1 MRIDTPGAATMLLS
15 TGHAPPAMRRR
26 ALLFAV
32 VSLLL
37 FAAAV
42 PFAKTPLKPLPGFI
56 PVYQSALI
64 VGDLITAVLLYGQ
77 YRVRLESRLGLL
89 AAGYLF
95 TGLLAGVHLLS
106 FPGLFAPTGLM
117 GAGMQTT
124 AWLYMAWH
132 AGFPLFVIAYV
143 AVGDRSSVHRR
154 LDAALPVL
162 VLAAV
167 GAVTLLTT
175 AGHDLLPPIMS
186 GHRYTPA
193 MLFVVGSVWL
203 LSLAALV
210 MLWWRRRRSVLDLW
224 LSVVMCAWLCDV
236 GLAAVFNGGRY
247 DLGFYAGRLYGLF
260 AASFVLLELL
270 LENARLHRKL
280 VALHQRDRQRAAELA
295 TARDAALAADEAKG
309 RFLANMSHEIRT
321 PMNAILGLTH
331 LALETR
337 LDARQ
342 RDYLTKLQAASK
354 SLMRLLDDVLDYSKM
369 EADKLTLEEEVFE
382 LEALLANVASLFSAR
397 AEQAGLAL
405 LVQLDR
411 HLPPRVVGDPL
422 RLAQVLNNLV
432 GNAIKFTE
440 RGEIVL
446 GAEPVALDGHEAVLR
461 FFVRDTGIGLTP
473 EQQARL
479 FTPFTQADRST
490 SRRYGGTGLGLAI
503 CRRLAEMMGGEIR
516 LASEPGQGSEFSV
529 TVRLG
534 IGGGNSGE
542 VHAAPPNRGLR
553 TLLIDPLETSA
564 RILRDVLDSWRF
576 PVTVAASA
584 GEALQRLREAE
595 AGGQAFELVLL
606 DERTAGIADDGG
618 LAHKLRRAT
627 HPSAPRRPAIV
638 ILVSAAS
645 MEHTLALAGAVPADS
660 VLTKPITPSRL
671 LDAIVGLDRTDAGAT
686 AVAPAPASD
695 ALAAIQGAKVLL
707 VEDNPINQQV
717 GSELLAQAGMQVA
730 VAGHGIEALERLQA
744 DRFDLV
750 LMDVHMPVM
759 DGLQATQ
766 LLRKLPQGSGLA
778 VVAMTAS
785 ALERDRQ
792 ACLDAGMDG
801 HLTKPIDP
809 DELHEALLR
818 WIPAEARATPPPA
831 TGPDA
836 GLHALAALLPTIDVR
851 RGLDHAGGQLDDYL
865 DRLAAYAEQHRDD
878 AEAARRCLEAGD
890 LRGLQQITQALGSAA
905 EMLGIDDVAR
915 LAEPVAQ
922 DGGGMV
928 PAERSQRLHALA
940 AAQARIVG
948 MLVRLPARPRAS
960 LAQEP

>member
-1 MRIDTPGAATMLLS
+1 MLLS
-15 TGHAPPAMRRR
+15 TGHARPVMRRR
-26 ALLFAV
+26 ALLFV
-32 VSLLL
+32 LGSLVL

-42 PFAKTPLKPLPGFI
+42 PFAKTPLHPLPGFI

-64 VGDLITAVLLYGQ
+64 VGDLITAVLLFGQ
-77 YRVRLESRLGLL
+77 HRVQREARLGLL
-89 AAGYLF
+89 ASGYLF
-95 TGLLAGVHLLS
+95 TALLAAVHLLS
-106 FPGLFAPTGLM
+106 FPGLFAPGGLL

-132 AGFPLFVIAYV
+132 AGFPLFVIGYV
-143 AVGDRSSVHRR
+143 LTGKRGVHRAI
-154 LDAALPVL
+154 DAAMPAVVL
-162 VLAAV
+162 
-167 GAVTLLTT
+167 GAVAALTWLTT
-175 AGHDLLPPIMS
+175 AGHELLPPIMS
-186 GHRYTPA
+186 GNRYTPA

-203 LSLAALV
+203 LSLAALAL
-210 MLWWRRRRSVLDLW
+210 LWWRRRRSVLDLW
-224 LSVVMCAWLCDV
+224 LSVVLCAWLCDV
-236 GLAAVFNGGRY
+236 GLSAVFNGGRY

-260 AASFVLLELL
+260 AASFVLVELL
-270 LENARLHRKL
+270 LENARLHRRL
-280 VALHQRDRQRAAELA
+280 VALHRRDRQRAAELA

-342 RDYLTKLQAASK
+342 RDYLTKLQSASK
-354 SLMRLLDDVLDYSKM
+354 SLMRLLDDVLDYSKI
-369 EADKLTLEEEVFE
+369 EADKLTLEQEVFE

-411 HLPPRVVGDPL
+411 HLPARVVGDPL

-440 RGEIVL
+440 RGEVVL
-446 GAEPVALDGHEAVLR
+446 GAEHLSRAGGETVLR

-490 SRRYGGTGLGLAI
+490 ARRYGGTGLGLAI
-503 CRRLAEMMGGEIR
+503 CRRLAQMMGGQVS
-516 LASEPGQGSEFSV
+516 LSSESGKGSEFNV

-534 IGGGNSGE
+534 IGSD
-542 VHAAPPNRGLR
+542 APSEPPRSGLR

-564 RILRDVLDSWRF
+564 GILRDVLDSWRF
-576 PVTVAASA
+576 PVTVATSA
-584 GEALQRLREAE
+584 AEALQQLRDAE
-595 AGGQAFELVLL
+595 AAGQPFELVLL

-638 ILVSAAS
+638 IMVSAAS

-671 LDAIVGLDRTDAGAT
+671 LDAIVGLDRTEPAL
-686 AVAPAPASD
+686 AVVADGPSIE
-695 ALAAIQGAKVLL
+695 ALAAIRGAKVLL

-717 GSELLAQAGMQVA
+717 GGELLAQAGMQVT

-744 DRFDLV
+744 GPFDLV

-766 LLRKLPQGSGLA
+766 LLRKLPQGTGLP

-785 ALERDRQ
+785 ALARDVD
-792 ACLDAGMDG
+792 ACLEAGMDA
-801 HLTKPIDP
+801 HLAKPIDP
-809 DELHEALLR
+809 DELNQALLR
-818 WIPAEARATPPPA
+818 WIRPGSR
-831 TGPDA
+831 
-836 GLHALAALLPTIDVR
+836 
-851 RGLDHAGGQLDDYL
+851 
-865 DRLAAYAEQHRDD
+865 
-878 AEAARRCLEAGD
+878 AARPEA
-890 LRGLQQITQALGSAA
+890 
-905 EMLGIDDVAR
+905 
-915 LAEPVAQ
+915 P
-922 DGGGMV
+922 MV
-928 PAERSQRLHALA
+928 EGH
-940 AAQARIVG
+940 
-948 MLVRLPARPRAS
+948 
-960 LAQEP
+960 

>member
-1 MRIDTPGAATMLLS
+1 MHIDSQGAATMLLS
-15 TGHAPPAMRRR
+15 TGHASPVMRRR
-26 ALLFAV
+26 ALLFV
-32 VSLLL
+32 LGSLIL

-42 PFAKTPLKPLPGFI
+42 PFAKTPLQPLPGFI

-64 VGDLITAVLLYGQ
+64 VGDLITAVLLFGQ
-77 YRVRLESRLGLL
+77 HRVQREARLGLL
-89 AAGYLF
+89 ASGYLF
-95 TGLLAGVHLLS
+95 TALLAAVHLLS
-106 FPGLFAPTGLM
+106 FPGLFAPTGLL

-132 AGFPLFVIAYV
+132 AGFPLFVIGYV
-143 AVGDRSSVHRR
+143 MAGGRR
-154 LDAALPVL
+154 VNRGIDAAMPAIVL
-162 VLAAV
+162 
-167 GAVTLLTT
+167 GAVAALTWLAT
-175 AGHDLLPPIMS
+175 AGHELLPPIMS
-186 GHRYTPA
+186 GNRYTPV

-203 LSLAALV
+203 LSLAALAL
-210 MLWWRRRRSVLDLW
+210 LWWRRRRSVLDLW
-224 LSVVMCAWLCDV
+224 LSVVLCAWLCDV

-260 AASFVLLELL
+260 AASFVLVELL
-270 LENARLHRKL
+270 LENARLHRRL
-280 VALHQRDRQRAAELA
+280 VAMHRRDRQRAAQLA

-342 RDYLTKLQAASK
+342 RDYLTKLHSASNL
-354 SLMRLLDDVLDYSKM
+354 LMRMLDDVLDYSKI
-369 EADKLTLEEEVFE
+369 EADKLTLEHEVFE

-411 HLPPRVVGDPL
+411 DLPLRVAGDPL

-440 RGEIVL
+440 RGEVVL
-446 GAEPVALDGHEAVLR
+446 GAEHLERSGDETVLR

-479 FTPFTQADRST
+479 FMPFTQAERST
-490 SRRYGGTGLGLAI
+490 ARRYGGTGLGLAI
-503 CRRLAEMMGGEIR
+503 CRRLAQMMGGQVS
-516 LASEPGQGSEFSV
+516 LTSESGKGSQFNV

-534 IGGGNSGE
+534 IGSDARAE
-542 VHAAPPNRGLR
+542 PPRRGLR

-564 RILRDVLDSWRF
+564 GILRDVLDSWRF
-576 PVTVAASA
+576 PVVAAASA
-584 GEALQRLREAE
+584 GDALQQLRDAE
-595 AGGQAFELVLL
+595 ATGHPFELVLL

-627 HPSAPRRPAIV
+627 HPSAPRRPAII

-671 LDAIVGLDRTDAGAT
+671 LDAIVGFNRAEAGPAT
-686 AVAPAPASD
+686 AVPPTSSD
-695 ALAAIQGAKVLL
+695 AMAQVRGAKVLL

-717 GSELLAQAGMQVA
+717 GSELLAQAGAQVT
-730 VAGHGIEALERLQA
+730 VAGHGIEALERLQTEQ
-744 DRFDLV
+744 FDLV

-766 LLRKLPQGSGLA
+766 LLRKLPHGVDVP

-785 ALERDRQ
+785 ALAQDRQ
-792 ACLDAGMDG
+792 GCLDAGMNE

-809 DELHEALLR
+809 DELHAVLLR
-818 WIPAEARATPPPA
+818 WIRPGTRGAEPGVPM
-831 TGPDA
+831 
-836 GLHALAALLPTIDVR
+836 
-851 RGLDHAGGQLDDYL
+851 
-865 DRLAAYAEQHRDD
+865 
-878 AEAARRCLEAGD
+878 
-890 LRGLQQITQALGSAA
+890 AA
-905 EMLGIDDVAR
+905 E
-915 LAEPVAQ
+915 P
-922 DGGGMV
+922 
-928 PAERSQRLHALA
+928 
-940 AAQARIVG
+940 
-948 MLVRLPARPRAS
+948 
-960 LAQEP
+960 

>member
-1 MRIDTPGAATMLLS
+1 MHIDSHAAATMLLS
-15 TGHAPPAMRRR
+15 TGHATPLMRRR
-26 ALLFAV
+26 AGLLV
-32 VSLLL
+32 LVSLLL
-37 FAAAV
+37 FGAAV
-42 PFAKTPLKPLPGFI
+42 PFARTPLQPLPGFI

-64 VGDLITAVLLYGQ
+64 VGDLVTAVLLFGQ
-77 YRVRLESRLGLL
+77 HRVQREARLGLL
-89 AAGYLF
+89 AGGYLF
-95 TGLLAGVHLLS
+95 TALLAGVHLLS
-106 FPGLFAPTGLM
+106 FPGLFAPTGLL

-132 AGFPLFVIAYV
+132 AGFPLFVIGYV
-143 AVGDRSSVHRR
+143 MLGDRAMNRR
-154 LDAALPVL
+154 ADAGLLAVVL
-162 VLAAV
+162 GAVAAV
-167 GAVTLLTT
+167 SWLTT

-203 LSLAALV
+203 LSLVALV
-210 MLWWRRRRSVLDLW
+210 LLWRRRRRSVLDLW
-224 LSVVMCAWLCDV
+224 LSVVLCAWLCDV
-236 GLAAVFNGGRY
+236 GLSAVFNGGRY

-260 AASFVLLELL
+260 AASFVLVELL
-270 LENARLHRKL
+270 LENARLHRRL
-280 VALHQRDRQRAAELA
+280 VAMHRRDRQRAAELA

-342 RDYLTKLQAASK
+342 RDYLTKLQSASK
-354 SLMRLLDDVLDYSKM
+354 SLMRLLDDVLDYSKI

-411 HLPPRVVGDPL
+411 HLPARVVGDPL

-446 GAEPVALDGHEAVLR
+446 GAEPVRVDGHEAVLR
-461 FFVRDTGIGLTP
+461 FFVRDTGIGLSP

-490 SRRYGGTGLGLAI
+490 TRRYGGTGLGLAI
-503 CRRLAEMMGGEIR
+503 CRRLTHLMGGEI
-516 LASEPGQGSEFSV
+516 SVTSTPGQGSVFSV
-529 TVRLG
+529 TARLG
-534 IGGGNSGE
+534 LASSNGDSRAE
-542 VHAAPPNRGLR
+542 PPRRGLR
-553 TLLIDPLETSA
+553 TLLIDPLDTSA
-564 RILRDVLDSWRF
+564 HILRDVLDAWRF
-576 PVTVAASA
+576 PVIVAASA
-584 GEALQRLREAE
+584 ADALQQLRDAE
-595 AGGQAFELVLL
+595 AAGQAFELVLL

-627 HPSAPRRPAIV
+627 HPSSPRRPAIV

-671 LDAIVGLDRTDAGAT
+671 LDAIVGLDRPEPAPV
-686 AVAPAPASD
+686 AVADGPSME
-695 ALAAIQGAKVLL
+695 ALATIRCAKVLL

-717 GSELLAQAGMQVA
+717 GSELLAMAGMQVRL
-730 VAGHGIEALERLQA
+730 AGHGIEALECLQA
-744 DRFDLV
+744 EPFDLV

-766 LLRKLPQGSGLA
+766 LLRRLPQGAGLP

-785 ALERDRQ
+785 ALARDRQ
-792 ACLDAGMDG
+792 ACLDAGMNE

-809 DELHEALLR
+809 DELHQVLLR
-818 WIPAEARATPPPA
+818 WIRPGARSALPSASVTE
-831 TGPDA
+831 GP
-836 GLHALAALLPTIDVR
+836 
-851 RGLDHAGGQLDDYL
+851 
-865 DRLAAYAEQHRDD
+865 
-878 AEAARRCLEAGD
+878 
-890 LRGLQQITQALGSAA
+890 
-905 EMLGIDDVAR
+905 
-915 LAEPVAQ
+915 
-922 DGGGMV
+922 
-928 PAERSQRLHALA
+928 
-940 AAQARIVG
+940 
-948 MLVRLPARPRAS
+948 
-960 LAQEP
+960 

>member
-1 MRIDTPGAATMLLS
+1 MRNDSPGAATMLLS
-15 TGHAPPAMRRR
+15 TGHAPPVMRRR
-26 ALLFAV
+26 ALLFALA
-32 VSLLL
+32 SLLL

-42 PFAKTPLKPLPGFI
+42 PFAKTPLQPLPGFI

-64 VGDLITAVLLYGQ
+64 VSDLITAVLLYGQ
-77 YRVRLESRLGLL
+77 YRVRRQAGLGLL

-106 FPGLFAPTGLM
+106 FPGLFAPTGLL

-132 AGFPLFVIAYV
+132 AGFPLFVVGYV
-143 AVGDRSSVHRR
+143 LAGDRTMSRR
-154 LDAALPVL
+154 LDIALPVL
-162 VLAAV
+162 VLAGVSA
-167 GAVTLLTT
+167 LTWVAT

-186 GHRYTPA
+186 GNRYTPA

-203 LSLAALV
+203 LSLAPLV
-210 MLWWRRRRSVLDLW
+210 MLWRRRRRSVLDLW
-224 LSVVMCAWLCDV
+224 LAVVLCAWLCDI

-270 LENARLHRKL
+270 LENARLHRRL

-295 TARDAALAADEAKG
+295 TARDAAMAADEAKG

-331 LALETR
+331 LALETP

-342 RDYLTKLQAASK
+342 RDYLSKLQTASK

-382 LEALLANVASLFSAR
+382 LEALLANVANLFSAR
-397 AEQAGLAL
+397 ADQAGLAL

-440 RGEIVL
+440 RGEVVL
-446 GAEPVALDGHEAVLR
+446 GAEPVTLDGREALLR
-461 FFVRDTGIGLTP
+461 FFVRDTGIGLSP

-490 SRRYGGTGLGLAI
+490 ARHYGGTGLGLAI
-503 CRRLAEMMGGEIR
+503 CRRLTQMMGGQIS
-516 LASEPGQGSEFSV
+516 LDSEPGKGSVFSV
-529 TVRLG
+529 TAHLG
-534 IGGGNSGE
+534 IGAGGGDPRTE
-542 VHAAPPNRGLR
+542 PPRRGLR

-576 PVTVAASA
+576 PVTLAASA
-584 GEALQRLREAE
+584 ADALQQLRDAE
-595 AGGQAFELVLL
+595 AAGQAFELVLL

-627 HPSAPRRPAIV
+627 HPSAPHRPAIV

-645 MEHTLALAGAVPADS
+645 MAHTLALAGAVPADS

-671 LDAIVGLDRTDAGAT
+671 LDAIVGLDRADTG
-686 AVAPAPASD
+686 PAPVVPAPSSD
-695 ALAAIQGAKVLL
+695 ALAAIQGARVLL

-717 GSELLAQAGMQVA
+717 GTELLAQAGMQVT
-730 VAGHGIEALERLQA
+730 VAAHGIEALERLQA
-744 DRFDLV
+744 EPFDLV

-766 LLRKLPQGSGLA
+766 LLRKLPQGVGLP

-785 ALERDRQ
+785 ALAQDRQ
-792 ACLDAGMDG
+792 GCLDAGMDE

-809 DELHEALLR
+809 DELQQVLLR
-818 WIPAEARATPPPA
+818 WIRPGT
-831 TGPDA
+831 
-836 GLHALAALLPTIDVR
+836 
-851 RGLDHAGGQLDDYL
+851 
-865 DRLAAYAEQHRDD
+865 
-878 AEAARRCLEAGD
+878 
-890 LRGLQQITQALGSAA
+890 
-905 EMLGIDDVAR
+905 
-915 LAEPVAQ
+915 
-922 DGGGMV
+922 
-928 PAERSQRLHALA
+928 
-940 AAQARIVG
+940 RIVQPG
-948 MLVRLPARPRAS
+948 IPMAT
-960 LAQEP
+960 EP

>member
-1 MRIDTPGAATMLLS
+1 MHIDSREAATMLLS
-15 TGHAPPAMRRR
+15 TGHATPLMRRR
-26 ALLFAV
+26 ALLLV
-32 VSLLL
+32 LVSLLL

-42 PFAKTPLKPLPGFI
+42 PFAKTPLQPLPGII

-64 VGDLITAVLLYGQ
+64 VGDLITAVLLFGQ
-77 YRVRLESRLGLL
+77 HRVQREARLGLL
-89 AAGYLF
+89 AGGYLF
-95 TGLLAGVHLLS
+95 TALLAGVHLLS
-106 FPGLFAPTGLM
+106 FPGLFAPTGLL

-132 AGFPLFVIAYV
+132 AGFPLFVIGYV
-143 AVGDRSSVHRR
+143 MLGDRTVSRR
-154 LDAALPVL
+154 ADTAGLAIVLGAVAAL
-162 VLAAV
+162 AW
-167 GAVTLLTT
+167 LTT

-203 LSLAALV
+203 LSLVALAL
-210 MLWWRRRRSVLDLW
+210 LWRRRRRSVLDLW
-224 LSVVMCAWLCDV
+224 LAVVLCAWLCDV
-236 GLAAVFNGGRY
+236 GLSAVFNGGRY

-260 AASFVLLELL
+260 AASFVLVELL
-270 LENARLHRKL
+270 LENARLHRRL
-280 VALHQRDRQRAAELA
+280 VALHRRDRQRAAELA

-342 RDYLTKLQAASK
+342 RDYLTKLQSASK
-354 SLMRLLDDVLDYSKM
+354 SLMRLLDDVLDYSKI

-411 HLPPRVVGDPL
+411 HLPARVVGDPL

-440 RGEIVL
+440 RGEVVL
-446 GAEPVALDGHEAVLR
+446 GAEPVTVDGHEAVLR
-461 FFVRDTGIGLTP
+461 FFVRDTGIGLSP

-479 FTPFTQADRST
+479 FTPFTQAERST
-490 SRRYGGTGLGLAI
+490 TRRYGGTGLGLAI
-503 CRRLAEMMGGEIR
+503 CRRLTHMMGGEI
-516 LASEPGQGSEFSV
+516 SVTSTPGQGSVFSA
-529 TVRLG
+529 TARLG
-534 IGGGNSGE
+534 LASTNGDSRAE
-542 VHAAPPNRGLR
+542 PPRRGLR
-553 TLLIDPLETSA
+553 TLLIDPLDTSA
-564 RILRDVLDSWRF
+564 HILRDVLDAWRF
-576 PVTVAASA
+576 PVIVATSA
-584 GEALQRLREAE
+584 ADALQQLRDAE
-595 AGGQAFELVLL
+595 AAGQAFELVLL

-627 HPSAPRRPAIV
+627 HPSSPRRPAIV
-638 ILVSAAS
+638 ILVSPAS

-671 LDAIVGLDRTDAGAT
+671 LDAIVGLDRPEPAPVAVADGPSMEALATIRGAT
-686 AVAPAPASD
+686 
-695 ALAAIQGAKVLL
+695 VLL

-717 GSELLAQAGMQVA
+717 GSELLAMAGMQVT

-744 DRFDLV
+744 EPFDLV

-766 LLRKLPQGSGLA
+766 LLRKLPQGAGLP

-785 ALERDRQ
+785 ALARDRQ
-792 ACLDAGMDG
+792 ACLDAGMNE

-809 DELHEALLR
+809 DELHQVLLR
-818 WIPAEARATPPPA
+818 WIRPGSRTALPSASVAE
-831 TGPDA
+831 
-836 GLHALAALLPTIDVR
+836 
-851 RGLDHAGGQLDDYL
+851 
-865 DRLAAYAEQHRDD
+865 
-878 AEAARRCLEAGD
+878 
-890 LRGLQQITQALGSAA
+890 
-905 EMLGIDDVAR
+905 
-915 LAEPVAQ
+915 EP
-922 DGGGMV
+922 
-928 PAERSQRLHALA
+928 
-940 AAQARIVG
+940 
-948 MLVRLPARPRAS
+948 
-960 LAQEP
+960 